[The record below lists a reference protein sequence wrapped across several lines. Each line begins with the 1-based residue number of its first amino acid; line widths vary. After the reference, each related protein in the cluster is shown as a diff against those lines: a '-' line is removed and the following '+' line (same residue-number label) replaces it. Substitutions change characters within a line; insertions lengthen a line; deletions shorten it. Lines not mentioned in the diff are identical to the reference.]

1 MSIQEV
7 YFKDIADAL
16 REKTGLTGKIKAT
29 AFAAT
34 IRSIQVGGGGGGGDT
49 PSPGGCT
56 EASYLHMPVIISDQ
70 PLNEIRVDLKLP
82 NTVTATLSMYSVL
95 SNNTVWTESFCVEEV

>member
-34 IRSIQVGGGGGGGDT
+34 IRSIQVGGGGGDT

-70 PLNEIRVDLKLP
+70 PLNDIRVDLKLP
-82 NTVTATLSMYSVL
+82 NTVTVTLPMYSVTTNL
-95 SNNTVWTESFCVEEV
+95 TIHTESFCVEEV